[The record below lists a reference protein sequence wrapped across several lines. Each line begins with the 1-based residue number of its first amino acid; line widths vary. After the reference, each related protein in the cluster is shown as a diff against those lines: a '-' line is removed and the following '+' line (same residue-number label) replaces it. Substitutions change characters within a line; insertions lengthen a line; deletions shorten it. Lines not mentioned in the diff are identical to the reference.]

1 MSSSVWAVVSE
12 DTDPHFNLALEGHL
26 LDAITDGDRVL
37 FLYRNRESV
46 VVGRHQN
53 PWIECDLHRMRRD
66 GVLLARRQSGGGA
79 VFHDLGN
86 TNYSLLSSRADYDQ
100 DAGFD
105 VVLAALRG
113 LGLPVERNERNDL
126 VASGRKFS
134 GSAFRHRRGRSFQ
147 HGTLL
152 IDADL
157 EGLGRYLAAP
167 KRAIAAKGTE
177 SVRSGVI
184 NLSEL
189 DGRVTHAAVCEALVD
204 SVAHRF
210 ASAPI
215 EVQRISRRT
224 APRHV
229 LEASHELRSWEWL
242 FGKTPDFEHRV
253 ESQLG
258 WTATLHVHRG
268 VIDAVSVEA
277 TDPTD
282 TERTAVLASLV
293 GCRYEAGA
301 LCRRLGERASR
312 QTAVVLCKI
321 LEGEIP

>member
-1 MSSSVWAVVSE
+1 MGSSVWAVVSE

-26 LDAITDGDRVL
+26 LDSVSNGDRVL
-37 FLYRNRESV
+37 FLYRNRDSV

-53 PWIECDLHRMRRD
+53 PWIECDLRRMKRD

-86 TNYSLLSSRADYDQ
+86 TNYSLLSTRADYDQ

-105 VVLAALRG
+105 MVLAALRG

-126 VASGRKFS
+126 VAAGRKFS

-157 EGLGRYLAAP
+157 DRLVRYLAAP
-167 KRAIAAKGTE
+167 KRTIAAKGTE

-189 DGRVTHAAVCEALVD
+189 DGRVTHSAVCDALVD
-204 SVAHRF
+204 SFTRRF
-210 ASAPI
+210 ASDPI
-215 EVQRISRRT
+215 EVHRISRRT
-224 APRHV
+224 APKLVR
-229 LEASHELRSWEWL
+229 EASHELRSWEWL

-253 ESQLG
+253 ASPLG

-268 VIDAVSVEA
+268 VIDDVSVEA
-277 TDPTD
+277 SDPTD
-282 TERTAVLASLV
+282 SDFTAVLASLV

-312 QTAVVLCKI
+312 QRAVVLCKI
-321 LEGEIP
+321 LEEEIP